1 MTATLM
7 SCLTVFSAID
17 FSGQLDHTQVMRIM
31 MSSVGEELGT
41 QTEYNLSL
49 FPGTFPCG

>member
-1 MTATLM
+1 MTAMM

-17 FSGQLDHTQVMRIM
+17 FWGQLYHTQVMMIM

-41 QTEYNLSL
+41 QTESKLSL